1 MIYQI
6 TQFAGTCQQQPNG
19 AVMVTNTA
27 NFVLLD
33 QNSSVLQP
41 NESYLITISKI
52 ASPQI
57 IIEETQIEKEETTQT
72 VQEMA

>member
-6 TQFAGTCQQQPNG
+6 AQFAGTCQQQANG
-19 AVMVTNTA
+19 SVMVTNTA

-57 IIEETQIEKEETTQT
+57 IIEETPIEKEETTQT
-72 VQEMA
+72 TQEMA